1 MYDYTIYIYLDT
13 PNTRHKFVK
22 ILQLLWGKEP
32 F

>member
-1 MYDYTIYIYLDT
+1 MIILYIYLDT